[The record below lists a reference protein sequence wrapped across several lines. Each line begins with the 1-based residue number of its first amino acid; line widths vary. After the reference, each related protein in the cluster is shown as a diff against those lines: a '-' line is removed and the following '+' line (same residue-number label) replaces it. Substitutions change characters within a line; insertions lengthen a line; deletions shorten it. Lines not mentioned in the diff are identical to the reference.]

1 VSPGDTSPSAI
12 SPLHNPGMLGLQ
24 AWRSWRNDKA
34 VAVLAAAA
42 FAAGIGAATAIY
54 TVVNAVMLKPL
65 PYRDGDRFVAIFSAA
80 TNDPEHYGSL
90 PFRDAQTYQERTRVF
105 DAFGW
110 FRFAGKNLTFAG
122 EPLHVEGVAVTP
134 PLARQLDVDP
144 MLGQWF
150 QDETGV
156 VISAPL
162 WRRLGTDP
170 RIVGKSLTLD
180 GRSYTVTGV
189 MPDHFALPV
198 AGIISAATRTDVW
211 IALDPGGRGEP
222 EAGAFYFAYARR
234 KPDVTFGVAEADVK
248 RVAREI
254 AAEDPVNHPAYTAR
268 VFDLRETVIKDIR
281 PTLLLLLAAAALLF
295 LITCANA
302 AGLLLARSV
311 ARARETAMRVALGA
325 SRSQLA
331 AHCLAESLP
340 IALVGAVAGIVLS
353 FTLTPGVVSMA
364 ADYLPRAEEIAVD
377 WAVVLFAAGAAILA
391 SVLCSL
397 APLWQALRTAP
408 AEALG
413 EGARASAGARSRR
426 MSQSLVVAE
435 IALAFALL
443 AISAILITHLRDLSR
458 TSAGL
463 DADHVLTFVA
473 SIPGSIAADPAKRIP
488 LQRRLVEALQGIP
501 GVDAVAFANQLP
513 LAGCCL
519 GTNIY
524 PEGRPADLMAGQRTS
539 LMAISPDYFRVMG
552 IPLRRGRLLSETDVR
567 DDQVVAV
574 ISQSAATRY
583 WGDRDPIETYGRFLS
598 PSGSRFQVVGVVGD
612 VRNDGLG
619 NPPVPDIYI
628 LSALPNVETMN
639 FMVRSARPVAALLPE
654 IRRAV
659 QSVDPELPIHQVA
672 SMRDIIQ
679 RSMTLERAASV
690 LTAFFAL
697 AALLL
702 ATLGVY
708 GVVSYFVRH
717 RRVEIG
723 TRMALGATGRSVLSL
738 IVGGGLRMSALGV
751 IVGGLLGLGA
761 AAYLMR
767 AFGMGNIGPGPFIS
781 ATAIVGAV
789 ALAASAIPAW
799 RASLLSPM
807 VAIRD
812 QPQSVWQAARQKVE
826 RAVRHLSADDEQS
839 VVPLGTL
846 ISEFADS
853 VRRAG
858 TVRDAADASL
868 TTLQERTGASSI
880 MLLEKAGEEYR
891 STTCAIPAHGVLMN
905 LLQHYPHPLSLSQGH
920 FATWLRWAR
929 ESKTEHVAEI
939 EALASTGVQTA
950 VALHT
955 KNDVVGVLLLGS
967 PTGREEYTTAERQVL
982 SNSGEVFA
990 LMLENAR
997 LTDRAVGQ
1005 EKVRRDLAMAAE
1017 VQRRLLPP
1025 QAPRSAAATFA
1036 AFTLPARTI
1045 GGDYYDFLDLGGE
1058 QVGIAVAD
1066 VSGKGISAALLMSVV
1081 QASLRVISSHRS
1093 SSLSDLAAQMNR
1105 FLYQSTGANKYA
1117 TFFYAQVDERGQRLR
1132 YVNAGH
1138 NPPYLVR
1145 CANGTTEFTE
1155 LCVGGTV
1162 IGLFPEIEFQAAD
1175 IDLRAGDLLV
1185 AFTDGVTEALNAAS
1199 EEFGEDRLKEVLRAA
1214 VGASADAI
1222 SKRLADMMR
1231 DWIGDA
1237 EQHDD
1242 LTFVIVA
1249 MNSEQ

>member
-1 VSPGDTSPSAI
+1 
-12 SPLHNPGMLGLQ
+12 MLGLQ

-34 VAVLAAAA
+34 AAFLAVAA
-42 FAAGIGAATAIY
+42 FAAGIGATTAIY
-54 TVVNAVMLKPL
+54 TVVNAVMLRPL
-65 PYRDGDRFVAIFSAA
+65 PYGAGDRFVAIFSAA
-80 TNDPEHYGSL
+80 TNDRVHYGSL
-90 PFRDAQTYQERTRVF
+90 TIRDAQTYQERTRAF

-110 FRFAGKNLTFAG
+110 FRYAGKNLTFAG
-122 EPLHVEGVAVTP
+122 EPHHVEGVAVTP
-134 PLARQLDVDP
+134 SLARQLGVDP

-162 WRRLGTDP
+162 WRQLSADTA
-170 RIVGKSLTLD
+170 IVGKSLTLD

-189 MPDHFALPV
+189 MPEHFQLPV
-198 AGIISAATRTDVW
+198 AGILSAGSRTDVW
-211 IALDPGGRGEP
+211 IPLDPGGRGEP
-222 EAGAFYFAYARR
+222 EGGVPYFAYARR
-234 KPDVTFGVAEADVK
+234 KPGVTFGAAEADVK
-248 RVAREI
+248 RVAAEI
-254 AAEDPVNHPAYTAR
+254 AAEDPLNHPAYTAR

-311 ARARETAMRVALGA
+311 ARARETAVRLALGA
-325 SRSQLA
+325 SRTQLA
-331 AHCLAESLP
+331 AHYFAESLP
-340 IALVGAVAGIVLS
+340 IALLGAAAGTSLS
-353 FTLTPGVVSMA
+353 FTLTPRVVSMT
-364 ADYLPRAEEIAVD
+364 ADYLPRAEEISVD
-377 WAVVLFAAGAAILA
+377 WVVVLFAAGAAILA
-391 SVLCSL
+391 SVLSSL

-413 EGARASAGARSRR
+413 EGTRASASVRSRR
-426 MSQSLVVAE
+426 LSQSLVVAE

-443 AISAILITHLRDLSR
+443 AVSAILIGHLRNLSR
-458 TSAGL
+458 TSPGL
-463 DADHVLTFVA
+463 DPDRVLTFAA
-473 SIPGSIAADPAKRIP
+473 SLPSPIADDSAKRIAF
-488 LQRRLVEALQGIP
+488 QKRLVEALRVIP

-513 LAGCCL
+513 LDGCCL
-519 GTNIY
+519 DINVY
-524 PEGRPADLMAGQRTS
+524 PEGRPADVMAGQRTS
-539 LMAISPDYFRVMG
+539 LMAITPDYFRAMG
-552 IPLRRGRLLSETDVR
+552 IPLQRGRLLSETDVR
-567 DDQVVAV
+567 DDPAVAV

-583 WGDRDPIETYGRFLS
+583 WGDRAPIGRYGRFTT
-598 PSGSRFQVVGVVGD
+598 PGGSRFQVVGVVGD
-612 VRNDGLG
+612 VRNDGLS

-628 LSALPNVETMN
+628 LSALPNVDTMN
-639 FMVRSARPVAALLPE
+639 FVVRSARPVAALLPE
-654 IRRAV
+654 IRHAV
-659 QSVDPELPIHQVA
+659 QSVDSEVPIHDVA
-672 SMRDIIQ
+672 SMRDIIR

-702 ATLGVY
+702 ATLGIY

-723 TRMALGATGRSVLSL
+723 TRMALGATSRNVLSL
-738 IVGGGLRMSALGV
+738 IV
-751 IVGGLLGLGA
+751 VGGLTMAAAGVVVGGALGLGA
-761 AAYLMR
+761 TLSLKR
-767 AFGMGNIGPGPFIS
+767 AFDIGDVGAGPFVA

-789 ALAASAIPAW
+789 ALAASALPAW
-799 RASLLSPM
+799 RASVLSPM

-812 QPQSVWQAARQKVE
+812 QPESVWQTARQKIE
-826 RAVRHLSADDEQS
+826 RAVRHLSAANEPS

-858 TVRDAADASL
+858 SVRDAADASL
-868 TTLQERTGASSI
+868 ATLQERTGASSI

-891 STTCAIPAHGVLMN
+891 SATCAIPAQGVLVN
-905 LLQHYPHPLSLSQGH
+905 LLRHYPHVLTLSPGH

-929 ESKTEHVAEI
+929 ESRPESVAEI
-939 EALASTGVQTA
+939 ETLASTGVQAA
-950 VALHT
+950 VALRT

-967 PTGREEYTTAERQVL
+967 PTGREQYTAAERQVL
-982 SNSGEVFA
+982 SHSGEVFA

-997 LTDRAVGQ
+997 LTDRVVEQ

-1017 VQRRLLPP
+1017 VQKRLLPP
-1025 QAPRSAAATFA
+1025 QAPRRAAATFA

-1066 VSGKGISAALLMSVV
+1066 VSGKGISAALVMSVV
-1081 QASLRVISSHRS
+1081 QASLRVISSQRG
-1093 SSLSDLAAQMNR
+1093 SSLSDLAAQMNG

-1145 CANGTTEFTE
+1145 CTNATIGITE
-1155 LCVGGTV
+1155 LSVGGTV
-1162 IGLFPEIEFQAAD
+1162 LGLFPDIEFQAAD
-1175 IDLRAGDLLV
+1175 IELQPGDLLV
-1185 AFTDGVTEALNAAS
+1185 AFTDGVTEALNAAG
-1199 EEFGEDRLKEVLRAA
+1199 EEFGEDRLKEVLRAS
-1214 VGASADAI
+1214 VGAPADAI
-1222 SKRLADMMR
+1222 SKRLADTMR

-1242 LTFVIVA
+1242 LTFVVVA
-1249 MNSEQ
+1249 MNSGLDTASRS

>member
-1 VSPGDTSPSAI
+1 
-12 SPLHNPGMLGLQ
+12 MLVPR
-24 AWRSWRNDKA
+24 AWRSWRRDKA
-34 VAVLAAAA
+34 IALLAAAA
-42 FAAGIGAATAIY
+42 FAVGIGAATAIY

-80 TNDPEHYGSL
+80 VDDPKHYGSL
-90 PFRDAQTYQERTRVF
+90 SLRDAQTYQERTRVF

-110 FRFAGKNLTFAG
+110 FRYSGQNLTFAG
-122 EPLHVEGVAVTP
+122 EPHHVEGVAVTL
-134 PLARQLDVDP
+134 PLARQLGVNP
-144 MLGQWF
+144 ILGRWF

-156 VISAPL
+156 VISAPI
-162 WRRLGTDP
+162 WRQLGTDF
-170 RIVGKSLTLD
+170 RIVGKSLTLN

-189 MPDHFALPV
+189 MPEHFQLPV
-198 AGIISAATRTDVW
+198 AGILSAGAQTDVW
-211 IALDPGGRGEP
+211 MPLDPAGRGEP
-222 EAGAFYFAYARR
+222 EGSAVYFVYARR
-234 KPDVTFGVAEADVK
+234 KPGVTFPAAEADVK
-248 RVAREI
+248 RVAGEI
-254 AAEDPVNHPAYTAR
+254 AAEDPVNRSAYTAR

-281 PTLLLLLAAAALLF
+281 PTLLLLLAAAVLLF

-325 SRSQLA
+325 SRPQLA
-331 AHCLAESLP
+331 GHYLAESLP
-340 IALVGAVAGIVLS
+340 IALVGATGGIMLS
-353 FTLTPGVVSMA
+353 LTLTPAIVSMVA
-364 ADYLPRAEEIAVD
+364 NYLPRAEEIAVD
-377 WAVVLFAAGAAILA
+377 WAVVLFAAGATILA
-391 SVLCSL
+391 SALSSL

-408 AEALG
+408 SEALG

-426 MSQSLVVAE
+426 FSQSLVGAE
-435 IALAFALL
+435 IALAFGLL
-443 AISAILITHLRDLSR
+443 SVSAILIGHLRNLTR

-473 SIPGSIAADPAKRIP
+473 SIPTPVADDRAKRVP
-488 LQRRLVEALQGIP
+488 FQRRLVEALQVIP

-513 LAGCCL
+513 IDGCCF

-524 PEGRPADLMAGQRTS
+524 PEGRPAELMAGQRTS
-539 LMAISPDYFRVMG
+539 LMAISPDYFRAMG
-552 IPLRRGRLLSETDVR
+552 IPLRRGRLLSNTDIR
-567 DDQVVAV
+567 DDYIVSV

-583 WGDRDPIETYGRFLS
+583 WPDRDPIGRYGTFANPR
-598 PSGSRFQVVGVVGD
+598 GSRFQVVGVVGD

-628 LSALPNVETMN
+628 LSVVPNIDTMN
-639 FMVRSARPVAALLPE
+639 FVVRSTRQMAALLPE

-659 QSVDPELPIHQVA
+659 QRVDPELPLHQIA
-672 SMRDIIQ
+672 SMPDIIR

-708 GVVSYFVRH
+708 GIVSYSVRH

-723 TRMALGATGRSVLSL
+723 TRMALGATSRRVLSL
-738 IVGGGLRMSALGV
+738 IVGGGLTVAAVGV
-751 IVGGLLGLGA
+751 VVGALLGLGA
-761 AAYLMR
+761 ALYLAR
-767 AFGMGNIGPGPFIS
+767 AFGIGNIGPVPFVL

-789 ALAASAIPAW
+789 ASAASAVPAW

-807 VAIRD
+807 VAIGD
-812 QPQSVWQAARQKVE
+812 QSQSMWQAARHRVE
-826 RAVRHLSADDEQS
+826 RAVRHLSGDSEQP

-858 TVRDAADASL
+858 SVRDATDASL
-868 TTLQERTGASSI
+868 ATLQQRTGAASI
-880 MLLEKAGEEYR
+880 MLLEKSAGEYR
-891 STTCAIPAHGVLMN
+891 SGTCSIAADGVLLS
-905 LLQHYPHPLSLSQGH
+905 LLRHYAHPLALTPSY
-920 FATWLRWAR
+920 FATWLKWAR
-929 ESKTEHVAEI
+929 ESRPEHVAEI
-939 EALASTGVQTA
+939 EALASTNAHMVVPLRA
-950 VALHT
+950 
-955 KNDVVGVLLLGS
+955 KNEVVGVLLLG
-967 PTGREEYTTAERQVL
+967 PPVGRELYTTAERQVL

-997 LTDRAVGQ
+997 LTDRAVEQ
-1005 EKVRRDLAMAAE
+1005 EKVRRDLATAAD

-1066 VSGKGISAALLMSVV
+1066 VSGKGISAALVMSVV
-1081 QASLRVISSHRS
+1081 QASLRVISSQRNV
-1093 SSLSDLAAQMNR
+1093 SLSQLAAQMNR

-1117 TFFYAQVDERGQRLR
+1117 TFFYAQVEEHGRRLR

-1145 CANGTTEFTE
+1145 RANGTIQITE
-1155 LCVGGTV
+1155 LSVGGTV
-1162 IGLFPEIEFQAAD
+1162 LGLFPDVQFQEDDIELRPAD
-1175 IDLRAGDLLV
+1175 LFV
-1185 AFTDGVTEALNAAS
+1185 AFTDGVTEALNTAG
-1199 EEFGEDRLKEVLRAA
+1199 EEFGEQRLKDLLRSAL
-1214 VGASADAI
+1214 GAPADQISATLTAN
-1222 SKRLADMMR
+1222 MR
-1231 DWIGDA
+1231 AWIGNA

-1242 LTFVIVA
+1242 LTFVVA
-1249 MNSEQ
+1249 AIN